1 MTQQIETLINKRAL
15 LAAFSS
21 AMINERQSNP
31 KEAANLIKRLKSRI
45 VEGEFDEPPS
55 MVVRVSVDKELLKT
69 TMDEI
74 LAPYIEEIERLK
86 RVVDSP
92 AMKKAGEEA
101 GKK

>member
-15 LAAFSS
+15 LAALSQ
-21 AMINERQSNP
+21 AMTSERQGNP

-45 VEGEFDEPPS
+45 AEGEFDEPPS
-55 MVVRVSVDKELLKT
+55 MVVRVSVDEKLLKT

-74 LAPYIEEIERLK
+74 LAPHIEEIERLK
-86 RVVDSP
+86 GIVDSP
-92 AMKKAGEEA
+92 AMKEAGEEA